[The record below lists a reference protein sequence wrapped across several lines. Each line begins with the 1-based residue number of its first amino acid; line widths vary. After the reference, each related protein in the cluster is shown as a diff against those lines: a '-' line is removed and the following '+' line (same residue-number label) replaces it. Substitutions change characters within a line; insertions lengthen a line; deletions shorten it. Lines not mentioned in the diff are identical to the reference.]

1 MKNEKSTTRKQ
12 ALSGRAAA
20 YVRVSTADQGER
32 FSLPSQLKALHALAS
47 RNGKTIPP
55 EWIFTDSHTGKLADR
70 PAFDKLKTLVRTG
83 VPDAVY
89 IYDHSRFARKTL
101 DWLMLAGQFK
111 RHGVA
116 LDFCEMPYVDTPAGR
131 LAATTLAATAEF
143 LGEKIIE
150 DSTRG
155 CIEKLELGKLDHGM
169 APDGYSIKDS
179 VLVVNPERAKIWQDI
194 FRWRANEHLAKY
206 AIAKRLNAAG
216 ILSAGHKGQGQPGLW
231 APRVIGQNLR
241 NRTYIG
247 EHVRRGITVP
257 CPAIIDRATFDEAQR
272 WNEEARSRQVGRPPN
287 RYLLTGFLFCAKCGK
302 RYRTNPQSVGGGRRP
317 RAAYKCGNVDYHP
330 YKQLCH
336 APQILARIIDAAAWG
351 EIWGTLTNPDLLM
364 KLAEDYVESNRK
376 PQTSEDIAA
385 LERERAKMNAQI
397 KEAQHMLHTQLISRE
412 AGAKMILADRA
423 RLEEI
428 ERQLAAAGSRVLS
441 LPPRQQIEAFC
452 RELTAIPE
460 PGKDCADDPRAA
472 YDERRPVLEGILN
485 LKMRYFDKDLEISG
499 EIPLKSAQSSGCGE
513 ARACQNSDS
522 SLAPYPNSGVC
533 IPFIRKVRIA

>member
-1 MKNEKSTTRKQ
+1 MKNEKSKTTRKQ
-12 ALSGRAAA
+12 AVSGRAAA
-20 YVRVSTADQGER
+20 YIRVSTADQGER
-32 FSLPSQLKALHALAS
+32 FSLPSQLKALHTLAA
-47 RNGKTIPP
+47 RHGKTIPP

-70 PAFDKLKTLVRTG
+70 PAFDKLKALVRTG

-155 CIEKLELGKLDHGM
+155 CIEKLESGKLDHGT

-179 VLVVNPERAKIWQDI
+179 VLVVNPERAKVWQDI
-194 FRWRANEHLAKY
+194 FRWRAVGHMSKY
-206 AIAKRLNAAG
+206 GIAKRLNAAG

-247 EHVRRGITVP
+247 EHVRRGITVQ
-257 CPAIIDRATFDEAQR
+257 CPAIIDQATFDEAQK

-330 YKQLCH
+330 FRQICH
-336 APQILARIIDAAAWG
+336 APQILASIIESAAWS
-351 EIWGTLTNPDLLM
+351 EIWATLTNPDLLM
-364 KLAEDYVESNRK
+364 QLAKDYVENNRK
-376 PQTSEDIAA
+376 PQSSDVAG
-385 LERERAKMNAQI
+385 LERERAKVNAQI
-397 KEAQHMLHTQLISRE
+397 KEAQFMLHGLLISRE
-412 AGAKMILADRA
+412 AGSKMILADKE
-423 RLEEI
+423 RLAEI
-428 ERQLAAAGSRVLS
+428 ERQLAAAGSKVIG
-441 LPPRQQIEAFC
+441 LPTRQQVEAFC
-452 RELTAIPE
+452 RELAGPE
-460 PGKDCADDPRAA
+460 PGADADDSKQA
-472 YDERRPVLEGILN
+472 YDERRPILEGIMN
-485 LKMRYFDKDLEISG
+485 LTMKYFNRELEISG
-499 EIPLKSAQSSGCGE
+499 EIPLRSAESVDYQGAG
-513 ARACQNSDS
+513 ACQNSDS
-522 SLAPYPNSGVC
+522 ALAPYPNSGVC